1 MYNNW
6 SIIIAHVH
14 FQHLNVYIKK
24 IITKKEQLLLQTDR
38 LNMVEAQV
46 NGILHFG
53 SINYDK
59 LMKSLPI
66 KQDFKDFLNESFG
79 WQKDRLDQITKKIEV
94 EKRFKGHLSD
104 LFSKVKNDTILYIGS
119 RGGETYLFGSLKN
132 KGKSLEFNGLYQNG
146 SYGFKGYIYLIDK
159 QNNVKTITHYIAIDE
174 LAKKFIIKSIDD
186 EELNASIHE
195 FTV

>member
-1 MYNNW
+1 
-6 SIIIAHVH
+6 
-14 FQHLNVYIKK
+14 
-24 IITKKEQLLLQTDR
+24 
-38 LNMVEAQV
+38 MVEAQV
-46 NGILHFG
+46 NPVLHG
-53 SINYDK
+53 DSIFYDEF
-59 LMKSLPI
+59 MKSLPI
-66 KQDFKDFLNESFG
+66 KEDFKEFLDESFG
-79 WQKDRLDQITKKIEV
+79 WQKGRLAQITKKIEV

-104 LFSKVKNDTILYIGS
+104 LFSKVKDDTILFIGS

-132 KGKSLEFNGLYQNG
+132 KGKSLEFNGLSQDG